1 MKLIYRH
8 EKPLS
13 RHPFTFELDGK
24 FFLYAVWRNTGYPF
38 VVHTLLDM
46 QIDRERPTVSR
57 ERWISV
63 GSSPSVSLGE
73 TSPPSGVASK
83 PVSTVPDVVYD
94 EHGQTWDVYG
104 AEFDPVILGQAI
116 QSYLEKIMARR
127 AMARRRLDQQR
138 RLSVEKF
145 TVVEAGSAD
154 DPGCLGNNGG
164 ARSRDGR
171 RRGVLATVAES
182 TACYQQWRSQGEIA
196 TDSDGPSLGLRDAL
210 SLFQRLATWPYC
222 AVADSQDVIIC
233 HDLSSKFRPASIFTL
248 FFSIERDTYDSEPA
262 FSRDKKMLN
271 CLKSTINFLDMRLLL
286 SPSCCSRRVRFLRIY
301 Q

>member
-24 FFLYAVWRNTGYPF
+24 FFLYVVWRNTGYPF

-127 AMARRRLDQQR
+127 AMARRRLDEQR

-171 RRGVLATVAES
+171 RRGVIATVLEPVNQEHMEATIGSILATMAEPG
-182 TACYQQWRSQGEIA
+182 AEMA
-196 TDSDGPSLGLRDAL
+196 DAG
-210 SLFQRLATWPYC
+210 AY
-222 AVADSQDVIIC
+222 
-233 HDLSSKFRPASIFTL
+233 
-248 FFSIERDTYDSEPA
+248 
-262 FSRDKKMLN
+262 
-271 CLKSTINFLDMRLLL
+271 
-286 SPSCCSRRVRFLRIY
+286 
-301 Q
+301 